1 MNNKTFYKIL
11 KQKIKKHSKSKMIE
25 NKQLNSLS
33 TLLSYNNSIQD
44 YIKNTYSF
52 NKKYLMQSL
61 LYNILYTLA
70 IKNNYIIK
78 Y

>member
-1 MNNKTFYKIL
+1 MTHKQFYKFL
-11 KQKIKKHSKSKMIE
+11 KKEIKKCSKYKIIE
-25 NKQLNSLS
+25 NDQLNSLS
-33 TLLSYNNSIQD
+33 VILSYNNSIKD
-44 YIKNTYSF
+44 YIKNIYKFS
-52 NKKYLMQSL
+52 KRYMIQSL